1 MKKKIAVLSC
11 GWDYDFLKDFI
22 SGIESA
28 AKDKNTDV
36 YVFNAYNFIES
47 VSHTPGYT
55 SRHGKPGLNTHH
67 DANKQSAVPIPG
79 DYSLSARNHNVGSGS
94 KRTAKPSGKRH

>member
-36 YVFNAYNFIES
+36 YVFNAS
-47 VSHTPGYT
+47 
-55 SRHGKPGLNTHH
+55 
-67 DANKQSAVPIPG
+67 
-79 DYSLSARNHNVGSGS
+79 
-94 KRTAKPSGKRH
+94 RTAL